1 MARQKSAWDKLSMRD
16 RAQFIRLGVQNGI
29 YDIRAIKGV
38 YNEYHDEDSKENHDY
53 NMAAAIATG
62 FGPDQNK
69 HWPDTFKKSNHPTFS
84 VESIYSTKETPGGTW
99 GPNFK
104 TFEPSDWM
112 INTYGSTPTIE
123 YLQKHDPDVTPV
135 YMGGVLLPEITVIA
149 NRFNNGGYVGHWKDG
164 TQEGES
170 QELNNTIT
178 SKPITMFE
186 QEIPVQ
192 PITITDKMR
201 DDYQS
206 QINQN
211 AWDAAENQ
219 FNKNNLFKTSY
230 DDFKK
235 QFFNI
240 YGELPDTLLSS
251 QQWVDSYVNDGDFMS
266 LELVLPTMH
275 HHYNKL
281 AANNVDLQNL
291 VNNFNW
297 DYVTTLMNANK
308 DKTDIMSR
316 YKSLMNNTLSGLQYY
331 SDYYNSPGFKER
343 LNHFRQHQ
351 LYKNAI
357 TPQESIL
364 SKVKEISFDH
374 SFNNANDFFIFG
386 LDYNGKFA
394 NYGVGAHEA
403 AHHNTVYNTR
413 LNSNHSYA
421 PEDSTS
427 LYYSPYY
434 KNDYTRIPS
443 SILKIL
449 KPSNYTNTH
458 DAEINESYS
467 DLVRTRA
474 LLEKLGI
481 YKSTE
486 AGKTFSEEMYD
497 QYLNTEEGK
506 NDRFL
511 QLHNKQQVIDALN
524 LIASNANTT
533 NPFET
538 QNGMLAAFGGK
549 LNHKKSGEEQGESS
563 YLNKVKQSEYP
574 ILYNLLSSSRGDA
587 KPRFMNTL
595 GFMFNWMD
603 KDPAIY
609 TGNYYF
615 GDRLGYG
622 TKKQVPQN
630 RNIVN
635 LYLNGDETGFEKLDA
650 KPIVVNGDTLQHSQY
665 KGNILP
671 HDTIYLHSSVKPVV
685 EDYIQSKQ
693 LLPINNSFGSYKHT
707 NFFDYPYNLE
717 KYKGTTIDDANRAS
731 ISFKQNMDGSYY
743 MDVFDL
749 WDLNGTDKNK
759 IGIGIEKKLISDSI
773 DTNGPFIL
781 RQNIPIVFSE
791 DTIGESNFLN
801 KISGG
806 KWKDDTVLYS
816 TGGPLY
822 PFSFEKNPFLK
833 TPAVRYDD
841 GGHLFG
847 FGDWLTNVFSPSDTT
862 TTTVNTEPAPLD
874 LGELAT
880 RQAYAES
887 RFDSNAVSPANAVG
901 LFQVTP
907 NTLAYYNSKTGNAFT
922 TQDLY
927 DDTINQQVR
936 DWYMNDLMNRPW
948 NTKNNPSDSVQYA
961 KSLGAYN
968 WGPTNLVDTLNKA
981 KADGVDIYNSW
992 DWLTYLPAE
1001 TRDYIN
1007 FVLRNQNNSS
1017 HRNNVMYN
1025 RSTDKYK
1032 SKVSAIKSKK

>member
-38 YNEYHDEDSKENHDY
+38 YNEYHNEDSKENHDY

-123 YLQKHDPDVTPV
+123 YLQKYDPEVTPV
-135 YMGGVLLPEITVIA
+135 YMGGVLLPEITVTA
-149 NRFNNGGYVGHWKDG
+149 NRFNNGG
-164 TQEGES
+164 
-170 QELNNTIT
+170 
-178 SKPITMFE
+178 P
-186 QEIPVQ
+186 
-192 PITITDKMR
+192 
-201 DDYQS
+201 
-206 QINQN
+206 
-211 AWDAAENQ
+211 
-219 FNKNNLFKTSY
+219 
-230 DDFKK
+230 
-235 QFFNI
+235 
-240 YGELPDTLLSS
+240 
-251 QQWVDSYVNDGDFMS
+251 
-266 LELVLPTMH
+266 
-275 HHYNKL
+275 L
-281 AANNVDLQNL
+281 A
-291 VNNFNW
+291 
-297 DYVTTLMNANK
+297 
-308 DKTDIMSR
+308 
-316 YKSLMNNTLSGLQYY
+316 
-331 SDYYNSPGFKER
+331 
-343 LNHFRQHQ
+343 
-351 LYKNAI
+351 
-357 TPQESIL
+357 
-364 SKVKEISFDH
+364 
-374 SFNNANDFFIFG
+374 
-386 LDYNGKFA
+386 
-394 NYGVGAHEA
+394 
-403 AHHNTVYNTR
+403 
-413 LNSNHSYA
+413 
-421 PEDSTS
+421 
-427 LYYSPYY
+427 
-434 KNDYTRIPS
+434 
-443 SILKIL
+443 
-449 KPSNYTNTH
+449 
-458 DAEINESYS
+458 
-467 DLVRTRA
+467 
-474 LLEKLGI
+474 
-481 YKSTE
+481 
-486 AGKTFSEEMYD
+486 
-497 QYLNTEEGK
+497 
-506 NDRFL
+506 
-511 QLHNKQQVIDALN
+511 
-524 LIASNANTT
+524 
-533 NPFET
+533 
-538 QNGMLAAFGGK
+538 
-549 LNHKKSGEEQGESS
+549 HKKSGEGQGESS

-622 TKKQVPQN
+622 TKKQVPQD

-693 LLPINNSFGSYKHT
+693 LLPINNSFGTYKHT

-731 ISFKQNMDGSYY
+731 ISFKQNTDGSYY

-759 IGIGIEKKLISDSI
+759 IGVGIEKKLTSDSI

-833 TPAVRYDD
+833 TPLVRY
-841 GGHLFG
+841 
-847 FGDWLTNVFSPSDTT
+847 
-862 TTTVNTEPAPLD
+862 
-874 LGELAT
+874 
-880 RQAYAES
+880 
-887 RFDSNAVSPANAVG
+887 
-901 LFQVTP
+901 
-907 NTLAYYNSKTGNAFT
+907 
-922 TQDLY
+922 
-927 DDTINQQVR
+927 
-936 DWYMNDLMNRPW
+936 
-948 NTKNNPSDSVQYA
+948 
-961 KSLGAYN
+961 
-968 WGPTNLVDTLNKA
+968 
-981 KADGVDIYNSW
+981 
-992 DWLTYLPAE
+992 
-1001 TRDYIN
+1001 
-1007 FVLRNQNNSS
+1007 
-1017 HRNNVMYN
+1017 
-1025 RSTDKYK
+1025 
-1032 SKVSAIKSKK
+1032 